1 MYLRLIVA
9 DEVVDV
15 KKLKKKQ
22 KQDLLADDEG
32 GPKRQFMDEF
42 MRQMCDLVVHDEVK
56 MKDVKLFQAYE
67 VCFNPMTDERLP
79 EGGELKKKAAGFY
92 EAIGRLFALCFLH
105 KVEDEERKERNIPIA
120 EKCLPTFFRNCKSG
134 VCSGRSNLNSPSHSI
149 FFAMQTYS
157 ET

>member
-1 MYLRLIVA
+1 MYLRQIVA
-9 DEVVDV
+9 DEVIDV

-22 KQDLLADDEG
+22 KQEYLAVDDG

-42 MRQMCDLVVHDEVK
+42 MRQMCDLVVYDEAK
-56 MKDVKLFQAYE
+56 MKEVMLFQAYE
-67 VCFNPMTDERLP
+67 VCFIPMPDVQLP
-79 EGGELKKKAAGFY
+79 KGGKLKEKTVGFY

-105 KVEDEERKERNIPIA
+105 KGEDEERNLPIA

>member
-42 MRQMCDLVVHDEVK
+42 MRQMCDLVVYDEAK
-56 MKDVKLFQAYE
+56 MKEVMLFQAYE

-79 EGGELKKKAAGFY
+79 KGEKLEKKVVAFY

-105 KVEDEERKERNIPIA
+105 KGVDKERNIPVA
-120 EKCLPTFFRNCKSG
+120 EKCLPSLYRNCKLGMYSERYCTSQSLTLFSG
-134 VCSGRSNLNSPSHSI
+134 L
-149 FFAMQTYS
+149 QTY
-157 ET
+157 